1 MNHRK
6 KLMGKVIAVSL
17 CALLFIGCS
26 GGKVPVEDTITPTLT
41 PTQGPN
47 GGQAEDSKYQ
57 ITKEELVPST
67 DTGQVTI
74 TDEMLQRSVLREG
87 NLYRLSEVMK
97 RAANGEEITI
107 AFIGGSIT
115 DGNSAN
121 PKEDKC
127 YAKLT
132 YDWWVTSFPKAK
144 INYVNAG
151 IGATDSY
158 LGVHRVKKDVLEKKP
173 DLVIVEFSVNDYRA
187 QNKESYESLLR
198 ALLNSETSPAVIP
211 LALTQQNG
219 SDYQTQHLAIAFY
232 YDLTMLSYR
241 ELILPELESGTIKWS
256 EIASDSDGTHPANGG
271 HAIIAKILTN
281 YFNSVRLQ
289 LDKIK
294 DTSYTVKEDAT
305 TKNSYETSTIFDN
318 TNMEPSANTGF
329 EKETIANAQFP
340 NGWKTTEGGEL
351 SFEVEGKAFGIIY
364 YGTVDG
370 NSGKYEVLVDGEVVR
385 TLDANFQGKW
395 GSYAEYEEVFKEKES
410 GKHTVSIRKAS
421 DSTAEQFIVLGIT
434 VAE

>member
-1 MNHRK
+1 
-6 KLMGKVIAVSL
+6 MGKVIAASL

-26 GGKVPVEDTITPTLT
+26 DGKKVVVEDATTPTMI
-41 PTQGPN
+41 PT
-47 GGQAEDSKYQ
+47 EDPKGEDFVVSKYQ
-57 ITKEELVPST
+57 ISKEELVPST
-67 DTGQVTI
+67 DTGEVTI
-74 TDEMLQRSVLREG
+74 TDEMLERSVLREG

-97 RAANGEEITI
+97 RAADGEEITI

-115 DGNSAN
+115 DGNSAS
-121 PKEDKC
+121 PKEENC

-132 YDWWVTSFPKAK
+132 YDWWVKSFPKAK

-211 LALTQQNG
+211 LALTQQDG

-232 YDLTMLSYR
+232 YDLAMLSYR
-241 ELILPELESGTIKWS
+241 ELILPELESGNIKWS
-256 EIASDSDGTHPANGG
+256 EIASDSDETHPGNGG
-271 HAIIAKILTN
+271 HAIIAKILTS
-281 YFNSVRLQ
+281 YFNSVRLE
-289 LDKIK
+289 LDKIE
-294 DTSYTVKEDAT
+294 DTSYGVKEDAT
-305 TKNSYETSTIFDN
+305 TKNSYETSTILDN
-318 TNMEPSANTGF
+318 TNLEPTANTGF
-329 EKETIANAQFP
+329 VKETIANAQFP

-351 SFEVEGKAFGIIY
+351 TFEVEGKAFGVIY

-395 GSYAEYEEVFKEKES
+395 GSYAEYEEVFKGKET
-410 GKHTVSIRKAS
+410 GKHIVTIRKAS
-421 DSTAEQFIVLGIT
+421 DSVAGQFIVLGVT
-434 VAE
+434 LAE